1 LLFVEYV
8 APDPCHPLSQRPVA
22 GVETHRRNDD
32 VVDLE
37 GQWVKRELEKTYRR
51 ARALMD
57 EVDANDYEAVCLFES
72 DMEAFCDQYGREPK
86 EPLEW
91 LAWRK
96 DRRREEHGL
105 LLGVMRKQ
113 V

>member
-1 LLFVEYV
+1 
-8 APDPCHPLSQRPVA
+8 
-22 GVETHRRNDD
+22 
-32 VVDLE
+32 
-37 GQWVKRELEKTYRR
+37 
-51 ARALMD
+51 MD

-72 DMEAFCDQYGREPK
+72 DMEAFCDQHGREPK

-96 DRRREEHGL
+96 DRRREEDEL
-105 LLGVMRKQ
+105 LLDVMRKQ

>member
-1 LLFVEYV
+1 M
-8 APDPCHPLSQRPVA
+8 
-22 GVETHRRNDD
+22 TDD

-96 DRRREEHGL
+96 DRRREEHEL